1 MERFGHVLRRADAE
15 LEVRE
20 PDRSRILLELA
31 ADLEDLYRAYR
42 ERGHSE
48 EEARRRAEAWLAPE
62 TDDLAALRRLHTPRL
77 GRLLAPLSDV
87 ARSRLESLALTLLSL
102 AAVVAGL
109 GTLRAT
115 PLGWPPAPAAVVV
128 LVLGALGA
136 AVAARRALDLFVSP
150 RRGLRVPGWVPG
162 LLTLAAAS
170 AVSGALGACLQLHA
184 ALAPSAPAAPSAA
197 RLWGAVGTA
206 AETAALGIVV
216 ALVLGV
222 AWLWLVARVRVVRAA
237 REDLHEATSFSPR
250 NAKGG

>member
-1 MERFGHVLRRADAE
+1 MERFGRVLRRADAE

-48 EEARRRAEAWLAPE
+48 EEARRRAEGWLAPE
-62 TDDLAALRRLHTPRL
+62 TDDLAALRHLHTPLL

-87 ARSRLESLALTLLSL
+87 ARSRLESAALTVLSL
-102 AAVVAGL
+102 VAVVAGL

-115 PLGWPPAPAAVVV
+115 PFAWPPAPAAVVV
-128 LVLGALGA
+128 LVLGGLGV

-150 RRGLRVPGWVPG
+150 ERGLRVPGWIPG
-162 LLTLAAAS
+162 LLTLAAAT
-170 AVSGALGACLQLHA
+170 AIAGALGACLQLRA
-184 ALAPSAPAAPSAA
+184 VLGEGPPATPSAA
-197 RLWGAVGTA
+197 YLWGAVGTA

-216 ALVLGV
+216 ALALAV
-222 AWLWLVARVRVVRAA
+222 AWLWLVGRARVVRRA
-237 REDLHEATSFSPR
+237 RDDLREAVTLTRRTSQ
-250 NAKGG
+250 GG

>member
-1 MERFGHVLRRADAE
+1 MERFGRVLRRADAE

-48 EEARRRAEAWLAPE
+48 EEARRRAESWLAPE
-62 TDDLAALRRLHTPRL
+62 AGDLAALRRLHTPL
-77 GRLLAPLSDV
+77 VGRLLSPLSDV
-87 ARSRLESLALTLLSL
+87 ARSRLESTALTVL
-102 AAVVAGL
+102 AVVAGVAGL

-115 PLGWPPAPAAVVV
+115 AFAWPPAPAAIVV

-136 AVAARRALDLFVSP
+136 AVAARRGLDLFLSP
-150 RRGLRVPGWVPG
+150 DRGLQVPGWIPG

-170 AVSGALGACLQLHA
+170 VVVGALGACLQLHA
-184 ALAPSAPAAPSAA
+184 ALGPSATAAPSAA
-197 RLWGAVGTA
+197 YLWRVVGTA
-206 AETAALGIVV
+206 AGTAALGIVV
-216 ALVLGV
+216 ALALGV
-222 AWLWLVARVRVVRAA
+222 AWLWLVARARVVRAA
-237 REDLHEATSFSPR
+237 RDDLREATNLSHR